1 MLCRNEK
8 VVRQLNRVER
18 IIVPCKRKKGQ
29 WHLHFKYSTNVGQ
42 RCVQKEKNGF
52 KEMWKT
58 VVRQDYVKRIMNI
71 FEEDNFYSGCNRGGG
86 RGSSYPCYFV
96 LGAEGVGKKFF
107 IHKAKDVFLRRA
119 PHVESEPKGNLPRG
133 ENQNGIPHRAQL
145 HGEEKGSRRSIFF
158 EYDFKDV
165 NQNESVIPFPV
176 KLHKLEEFLRYKL
189 VKEVNSDVAS
199 GRINMSDI
207 YEHFILGNRANEW
220 EAEGGDAEGDVAI
233 FAKLPVLFKHI
244 LDTPQM
250 YDYLN
255 EQDRKNIA
263 RWIDLLEM
271 KNYKYNN
278 FHSFLSILL
287 KKLNVQ
293 CFVHELNE
301 FSAFLYFLKMLAEC
315 EEYQYCM
322 KNSAAILRDFSSGLF
337 LYRYFLSLINFL
349 RSTYGYNF
357 CFVFYNLHCFLLGPQ
372 PARNF
377 HFFAKWCEENVDR
390 HNVPVIFHSI
400 KNIEMMKF
408 VFVFNNLVVRH
419 VAVVRS
425 GAGGRSTGAEKLPQN
440 GNPVRDSDPFHNV
453 TNKELQNY
461 HLIREHLIEIN
472 DLSYDMVR
480 CLISPNYV
488 KDEKVVKCI
497 YDIIGGNAHLV
508 KTVCKG
514 LHDLNTE
521 FDEDKIRNK
530 IEMEKKQNITYDMD
544 EEGQINIRNN
554 TVEEIVQHRKLEQQ
568 KEFLKNIHENILH
581 TFILDFERKV
591 RTFFSL
597 PNIERL
603 KKTGNC
609 TRQQQDGGGREG
621 RQGKQVER
629 ETTKEGLTYI
639 QFYFTIFEAIKYF
652 LKKKKIFCK
661 NIINLNNPI
670 LLGLIDVNIIHY
682 NYEHGYLELTNQL
695 YEVLLIN
702 YMDMKYRQFPL
713 KYKAQYNINYVLN
726 YKIIQHEFNLLESQA

>member
-8 VVRQLNRVER
+8 LVRQMNKLGR
-18 IIVPCKRKKGQ
+18 IMTPRKRKKGQ
-29 WHLHFKYSTNVGQ
+29 WHFYHFEYSTNVGQ
-42 RCVQKEKNGF
+42 RCVQKEKDSF
-52 KEMWKT
+52 KETWKT
-58 VVRQDYVKRIMNI
+58 VVRQDYIKRIMNI
-71 FEEDNFYSGCNRGGG
+71 FGEENFTNKRNGGGG
-86 RGSSYPCYFV
+86 RGSPYPCYFV

-107 IHKAKDVFLRRA
+107 IQKAKDVFLRGQS
-119 PHVESEPKGNLPRG
+119 HLGSEP
-133 ENQNGIPHRAQL
+133 NGVPHHGGHL
-145 HGEEKGSRRSIFF
+145 HGEGKGSRRSIFF

-165 NQNESVIPFPV
+165 NQNESIIPFSV

-189 VKEVNSDVAS
+189 MKEVNSDVAS
-199 GRINMSDI
+199 GKIKMSNI
-207 YEHFILGNRANEW
+207 YEQFILGGRVND
-220 EAEGGDAEGDVAI
+220 GGDAL
-233 FAKLPVLFKHI
+233 FAKFPVLFKHI
-244 LDTPQM
+244 LNTPQM

-255 EQDRKNIA
+255 DQDRKNIA
-263 RWIDLLEM
+263 KWINLLE
-271 KNYKYNN
+271 KNNYTCDN
-278 FHSFLSILL
+278 FLSFLNILL
-287 KKLNVQ
+287 KKIKQ
-293 CFVHELNE
+293 
-301 FSAFLYFLKMLAEC
+301 C

-322 KNSAAILRDFSSGLF
+322 NNSEGILTNFSSGLF
-337 LYRYFLSLINFL
+337 LYGYFLSLINFL
-349 RSTYGYNF
+349 RSKYGYNF
-357 CFVFYNLHCFLLGPQ
+357 CFIFYNLHCFLLGPQ

-419 VAVVRS
+419 VGNVRH
-425 GAGGRSTGAEKLPQN
+425 GGSTGDGAEKSPQIN
-440 GNPVRDSDPFHNV
+440 GNLVRESDFPPNTHNL
-453 TNKELQNY
+453 TKKELQKY

-472 DLSYDMVR
+472 ELSYDMVR
-480 CLISPNYV
+480 CLVIPNYV
-488 KDEKVVKCI
+488 KNEKVVKCI

-514 LHDLNTE
+514 LHDLNSQ
-521 FDEDKIRNK
+521 FDEDKMRNQ
-530 IEMEKKQNITYDMD
+530 IEAEKKQNVTYDMD
-544 EEGQINIRNN
+544 EEGQVNVRSN
-554 TVEEIVQHRKLEQQ
+554 TIEEIVQHRKLEQQ

-597 PNIERL
+597 PNVERL
-603 KKTGNC
+603 KRSGSSTQGE
-609 TRQQQDGGGREG
+609 GG
-621 RQGKQVER
+621 QQVEK

-695 YEVLLIN
+695 YEVLLLN

-713 KYKAQYNINYVLN
+713 KYRAQYNINYVLN

>member
-8 VVRQLNRVER
+8 LMRQLNKLGR
-18 IIVPCKRKKGQ
+18 IMVLRKRKKGP
-29 WHLHFKYSTNVGQ
+29 WHFHLQYSTNVGQ
-42 RCVQKEKNGF
+42 RCAPKGKQSF

-58 VVRQDYVKRIMNI
+58 VVRQDYIKRIMNI
-71 FEEDNFYSGCNRGGG
+71 FGEQNFPPRRNGGEARG
-86 RGSSYPCYFV
+86 RPYPCYFV

-107 IHKAKDVFLRRA
+107 IHKAKDMFLRRQ
-119 PHVESEPKGNLPRG
+119 PHVGSESNGNPPRG
-133 ENQNGIPHRAQL
+133 GNQNGVSHRVKL
-145 HGEEKGSRRSIFF
+145 HGGNDATGRSIFF
-158 EYDFKDV
+158 EYDFKDI
-165 NQNESVIPFPV
+165 NQNESVIPFSV
-176 KLHKLEEFLRYKL
+176 KLHKLDEFLRHRL
-189 VKEVNSDVAS
+189 MKEINSDVAN

-207 YEHFILGNRANEW
+207 YEQFILGERVNER
-220 EAEGGDAEGDVAI
+220 EDPL
-233 FAKLPVLFKHI
+233 FAKFPILFKHI
-244 LDTPQM
+244 LNTPQM

-255 EQDRKNIA
+255 DQDRKDIA
-263 RWIDLLEM
+263 RWINLLEM
-271 KNYKYNN
+271 TNYKYDD
-278 FHSFLSILL
+278 FLSFLSILL
-287 KKLNVQ
+287 RKLNVK
-293 CFVHELNE
+293 CFIRQLNQ

-322 KNSAAILRDFSSGLF
+322 DNSEGILTDFSSGLF

-349 RSTYGYNF
+349 RKTYGYNF

-408 VFVFNNLVVRH
+408 VFVFNNLVLKQ
-419 VAVVRS
+419 VARVGSGGSDRS
-425 GAGGRSTGAEKLPQN
+425 AHEEKSPQN
-440 GNPVRDSDPFHNV
+440 GNPMGQSHFPTNFHDAG
-453 TNKELQNY
+453 KELQNY

-480 CLISPNYV
+480 CLIIPNYV

-508 KTVCKG
+508 KTICEG
-514 LHDLNTE
+514 LHDLNSQ
-521 FDEDKIRNK
+521 FDEDEMRKK
-530 IEMEKKQNITYDMD
+530 IEMEKKQNVTYDMD
-544 EEGQINIRNN
+544 EESQINLRSN
-554 TVEEIVQHRKLEQQ
+554 TIEEIVQHRKLEQQ
-568 KEFLKNIHENILH
+568 KGFLKNIHENILH

-597 PNIERL
+597 PNVERL
-603 KKTGNC
+603 KRRGND
-609 TRQQQDGGGREG
+609 THRGGV
-621 RQGKQVER
+621 QQVEG
-629 ETTKEGLTYI
+629 ETPKEGLTYI

-661 NIINLNNPI
+661 NILNLNNPI
-670 LLGLIDVNIIHY
+670 LLGLIDVNIIQY

-713 KYKAQYNINYVLN
+713 KYRAQYNINYVLN